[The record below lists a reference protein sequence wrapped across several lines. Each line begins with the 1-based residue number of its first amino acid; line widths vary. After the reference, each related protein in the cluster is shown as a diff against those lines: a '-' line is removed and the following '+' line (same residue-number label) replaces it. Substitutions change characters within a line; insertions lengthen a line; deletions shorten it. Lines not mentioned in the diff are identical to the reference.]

1 MSRLDRT
8 HRRWIAS
15 LLVAVLVCLQLAT
28 AAYACATPGKPATA
42 VVAMPDMPDCPGM
55 TELDE
60 QSPQLCKA
68 HCDRDKQSVNTAP
81 AADPAPG
88 LAVDWRL
95 SRLVV
100 SLPEAAAQTH
110 VLPAVMAAHTGPP
123 QGAPPVY
130 IAYLVLRH

>member
-1 MSRLDRT
+1 MSLDT
-8 HRRWIAS
+8 NCRRWIAS
-15 LLVAVLVCLQLAT
+15 LLAAVLVCLQLAT
-28 AAYACATPGKPATA
+28 AAYACATPGQPSQA
-42 VVAMPDMPDCPGM
+42 VVAMPDMPDCTGM
-55 TELDE
+55 TALDE

-81 AADPAPG
+81 AADPSPV
-88 LAVDWRL
+88 LAVDWLL
-95 SRLVV
+95 SRLLL
-100 SLPEAAAQTH
+100 SLPDAAAQTL